1 VVNRLQAL
9 SLVRNARCGVCGGR
23 GVLTFPSVA
32 FLWKRGKR
40 FSAVPLSG
48 KSALS
53 SRSLHSGR
61 TSCAAPRT
69 TAREKEIPSKFEDFS
84 LSLSGNGIRLPLP
97 VLAKRERRESVLQRD
112 RRCIID
118 RVREPLKPIGPR
130 EDLRTVIVT
139 LVLIPRY
146 SDPVRC
152 LAVPLLFLP
161 SMPWSAESRYPDSCA
176 TTQPRRANCE
186 REEKKGETRWWKTG
200 RSDTKLREM
209 PGKSDLLNGL
219 DL

>member
-1 VVNRLQAL
+1 
-9 SLVRNARCGVCGGR
+9 
-23 GVLTFPSVA
+23 VA
-32 FLWKRGKR
+32 FLWRGKR

-112 RRCIID
+112 RQCID
-118 RVREPLKPIGPR
+118 RVREPLKRGPIGPR
-130 EDLRTVIVT
+130 EDFRTVIVT

-152 LAVPLLFLP
+152 LAVPLLFVP

-176 TTQPRRANCE
+176 TTMRSHAGLIASERR
-186 REEKKGETRWWKTG
+186 EKKGETRWCKTG
-200 RSDTKLREM
+200 RTDTKLREM